1 MILLNDFAA
10 AAPFHNLGIFTSER
24 LTSKMYSTKDKV
36 FHLLSTI
43 DFSKTDYVTLF
54 DRRLL
59 SVLPYDL
66 PY

>member
-1 MILLNDFAA
+1 MNDYMA
-10 AAPFHNLGIFTSER
+10 AAPFHNLAIFTSEK
-24 LTSKMYSTKDKV
+24 LTAKMYVKDKV

-59 SVLPYDL
+59 FRLAL
-66 PY
+66 RHA